1 MLRVLSGRWMYVYG
15 WSTLHTSEEREEM
28 VRDCSSIVTHS
39 SLFVDLW
46 TSWQGKLRTEFWLLS
61 ESPPPTLFPHFLPL
75 SDHSSGGSTSF
86 HKLPLIDT
94 VEPWEPSARFQCSA
108 KCVQS
113 TTACRMPPSGTPQVI
128 YNPTTSL
135 ARVLV
140 YFHLS
145 KFRKKNMPTALG
157 RDPCQAF
164 HQIATV
170 REGKSWIQSRA
181 VISALGGF
189 SLNACVGYE
198 GTKPDI
204 YSM

>member
-1 MLRVLSGRWMYVYG
+1 MLRVLSGRWMHLYG
-15 WSTLHTSEEREEM
+15 WSALYTSDEREEM
-28 VRDCSSIVTHS
+28 VRDCSSIVTHTR
-39 SLFVDLW
+39 LYLW
-46 TSWQGKLRTEFWLLS
+46 TCEQADRANWGLNSGPLPLS

-94 VEPWEPSARFQCSA
+94 VEPWEPSAWFQYSA

-145 KFRKKNMPTALG
+145 KFRKKTYPLHLDVTLA
-157 RDPCQAF
+157 
-164 HQIATV
+164 
-170 REGKSWIQSRA
+170 
-181 VISALGGF
+181 
-189 SLNACVGYE
+189 
-198 GTKPDI
+198 KPFI
-204 YSM
+204 K